1 MIGIIDY
8 GLGNIQ
14 SFINSYRILG
24 LKALQVKEKKDLEIC
39 ERFIL
44 PGVGSFDAA
53 MSKLEDTG
61 LLPDLEHFV
70 LQDKIPILGVCVG
83 LQILSR
89 GSDEGNKKGLGW
101 LNADVKLIKK
111 SKDLPVPHMG
121 WNTVFIKKE
130 GSQLMSNLGSKRFY
144 FLHSYHL
151 VTDSIENQIAVSN
164 YGMDFTAVASQNN
177 VYGCQFHPEKSHSNG
192 LKVLENFAS
201 L

>member
-14 SFINSYRILG
+14 SFINSYRLLG
-24 LKALQVKEKKDLEIC
+24 FKAIQVKEKKHLDSC
-39 ERFIL
+39 EKFIL

-53 MSKLEDTG
+53 MTKLEASG
-61 LLPDLEHFV
+61 LLTDLEHHV
-70 LQDKIPILGVCVG
+70 LRDKMPILGVCVG

-89 GSDEGNKKGLGW
+89 GSEEGNKKGLGW

-111 SKDLPVPHMG
+111 SKELPIPHMG
-121 WNTVFIKKE
+121 WNTVFIKQQ
-130 GSQLMSNLGSKRFY
+130 GSKLMTNLSSKRFY
-144 FLHSYHL
+144 FLHSYH
-151 VTDSIENQIAVSN
+151 VVVDSIENQIAVSN
-164 YGMDFTAVASQNN
+164 YGIEITSVAIQNN

-192 LKVLENFAS
+192 LKVLENFAR

>member
-14 SFINSYRILG
+14 SFINSYRLLG
-24 LKALQVKEKKDLEIC
+24 LKALKVKEKKDLEIC

-53 MSKLEDTG
+53 LSKLEASG
-61 LLPDLEHFV
+61 LLPNLKQFV
-70 LQDKIPILGVCVG
+70 LKDKAPLLGVCVG

-89 GSDEGNKKGLGW
+89 SSEEGTQKGLGW
-101 LNADVKLIKK
+101 LNADVKLINK
-111 SKDLPVPHMG
+111 SQGLPIPHMG
-121 WNTVFIKKE
+121 WNTVFVKQKTSRLMKNIESKK
-130 GSQLMSNLGSKRFY
+130 FY
-144 FLHSYHL
+144 FLHSYHT
-151 VTDSIENQIAVSN
+151 VMDSIENQIAVSN
-164 YGMDFTAVASQNN
+164 YGIEITAVANN
-177 VYGCQFHPEKSHSNG
+177 ENIYGCQFHPEKSHTNG